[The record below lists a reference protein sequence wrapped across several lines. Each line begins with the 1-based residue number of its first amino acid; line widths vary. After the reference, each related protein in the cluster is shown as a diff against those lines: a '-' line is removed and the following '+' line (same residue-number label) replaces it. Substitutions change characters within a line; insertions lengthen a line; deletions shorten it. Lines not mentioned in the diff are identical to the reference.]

1 MKEEPKSNNMDMWL
15 SLMTGLFTTQS
26 DNTRLSALEKE
37 VAYLHGKIDVLEK
50 VILKGDDNDGTE
62 SILQST

>member
-1 MKEEPKSNNMDMWL
+1 MKEEPKTSNNMDMRL

-26 DNTRLSALEKE
+26 DNTRLAMLEKE

-50 VILKGDDNDGTE
+50 VILNGGEDNGTE
-62 SILQST
+62 PVL

>member
-1 MKEEPKSNNMDMWL
+1 MDMWL

-26 DNTRLSALEKE
+26 DNTRLAMLEKE

-50 VILKGDDNDGTE
+50 VILKGDDDNGAK
-62 SILQST
+62 SIL